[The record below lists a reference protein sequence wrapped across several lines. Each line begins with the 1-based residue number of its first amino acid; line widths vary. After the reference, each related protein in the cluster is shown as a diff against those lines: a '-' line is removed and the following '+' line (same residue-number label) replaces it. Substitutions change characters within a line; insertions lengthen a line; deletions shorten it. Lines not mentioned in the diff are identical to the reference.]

1 MYVAAA
7 RKQRARQNK
16 GKGGPK
22 GGKGGKKGGSPN
34 GPKNKKNKPGKAGA
48 AGEADPAQDS
58 TVQQEEPVGE
68 DLWSGAGV
76 EFEAIQLDESGR
88 PFEAE

>member
-7 RKQRARQNK
+7 RKQRARKLK

-22 GGKGGKKGGSPN
+22 GGKGGKKGNHN
-34 GPKNKKNKPGKAGA
+34 GPKKKKTKPGKAGA
-48 AGEADPAQDS
+48 AEEADPAQDS
-58 TVQQEEPVGE
+58 TVQQEDQVGE

-76 EFEAIQLDESGR
+76 EFEAIQLDENGR